1 MGLTLDTRRLTEAL
15 LFVESVSGRSC
26 ADSLN
31 RAGKHA
37 IIGSG
42 SGKGAMQ
49 LTPKADKAKIRGL
62 DRKLVRGFVVQRL
75 KASHRWP
82 LPSAT
87 VNQLVEKEIKRRL
100 RGVGY
105 AAYAGYSNAAKA
117 FGARGLKGVN
127 ENFSKSEA
135 KNSYGKK
142 ATRSKLRAEF
152 TNTTPAI
159 EKIGGPALQE
169 GVDNA
174 AHDLEIYGQKKWSE
188 LFRRLGGR

>member
-1 MGLTLDTRRLTEAL
+1 MSLTLDTRRLTEAL
-15 LFVESVSGRSC
+15 LFVEQVSGRSC

-31 RAGKHA
+31 RAGRHA

-49 LTPKADKAKIRGL
+49 LTPKADRTKIKGL
-62 DRKLVRGFVVQRL
+62 SRKLVRGYVIKKL
-75 KASHRWP
+75 KQKRMWP
-82 LPSAT
+82 MSSAA
-87 VNQLVEKEIKRRL
+87 VSQLVEKEIKRRA

-105 AAYAGYSNAAKA
+105 TAFAGYSNAAKA
-117 FGARGLKGVN
+117 FGERGLKGVN
-127 ENFSKSEA
+127 ADFGKSDA
-135 KNSYGKK
+135 RYSYGKK

-159 EKIGGPALQE
+159 ELIGGPALQE
-169 GVDNA
+169 AIDNA
-174 AHDLEIYGQKKWSE
+174 ALDLEIYGQKQWSK